1 MAIEHFHNL
10 KFKEKFLFDVC
21 SGVFIIKSSL
31 VTYSLR
37 SNKAKFQI
45 SSEKSKTATSAV
57 FTISHTLKK
66 FWPRLAFFPV
76 WPQGFPKIRFCFKT
90 FFIWIFM
97 PKIKLKIIL
106 EGQWTVSMPVTKCKI
121 SIKRWKFMIQNQR
134 TWYTFWILKKKIIA
148 WVKRKQ
154 ALKVR
159 VSTNNS
165 WILPTITWILKFQ
178 PILSDSNIFDWIQTD
193 FDPIQW

>member
-66 FWPRLAFFPV
+66 FWPRLAFFRFGRKV
-76 WPQGFPKIRFCFKT
+76 FQKIRFCLKHFYLNFHAKNQIENH
-90 FFIWIFM
+90 FGRSMDCFYASNLMQDFNQKM
-97 PKIKLKIIL
+97 KIHD
-106 EGQWTVSMPVTKCKI
+106 TKSK
-121 SIKRWKFMIQNQR
+121 N
-134 TWYTFWILKKKIIA
+134 L
-148 WVKRKQ
+148 VHV
-154 ALKVR
+154 L
-159 VSTNNS
+159 NS
-165 WILPTITWILKFQ
+165 
-178 PILSDSNIFDWIQTD
+178 
-193 FDPIQW
+193 